1 MLRAGFGPSG
11 LRTLYVLGVLSAV
24 KAAALVLLAG
34 SLARGI
40 VSVIAGDDV
49 WRDALLVAV
58 AAALLRALAS
68 WATGAYAAR
77 ATLGAKE
84 AIRRDLA
91 DRLVQGGGGSGGGT
105 TTLATRGLDE
115 LDKYFGTVLPAIT
128 NVAVVPLMVGVMIL
142 SADWVSALI
151 IVLTVPLVPVFMAL
165 IGMQTQDDVDAAS
178 VALGRLSDHLVEL
191 ARGLP
196 VLVGLGRVEEQTAA
210 LDRISNDYRVRT
222 MATLRTAFLSS
233 LALELIS
240 TISVAVVAVFIGTRL
255 VNGTLPLEVGLLVLI
270 LAPEC
275 FAPFRDLGAAFHASR
290 DGVLALD
297 QARALIDAP
306 VPVSPVAAADTIAVR
321 GLTVLYEGRGG
332 PAVDHVRFELPEGQ
346 ITAITGASGSGKSTI
361 LAVLAG
367 VLGDGEDAAIAG
379 TVAGV
384 DRARVAWV
392 PQHPHTVGDTVR
404 AELRLYGGAAATEQS
419 IDAVLRQLGI
429 DLVADSDPAQLSPGE
444 LRRVGIARA
453 LLRVDDGAVLVLLDE
468 PTAHLDD
475 ETSLVIERAISGL
488 RGRATVVVAS
498 HEASVTALASHVVRL
513 GAATPG
519 RRNERGPVSAGSLAE
534 AVASPDGSRPPVDPP
549 TGAHPSTLGEE
560 SDRVAVPGT
569 LRLLREVLTPAA
581 GRFALAILL
590 GTLAALFAVA
600 LTAVSGW
607 LIVRAS
613 TQPPIMYLLVA
624 IVGVRF
630 FGIGR
635 SVLRY
640 GERLVTHD
648 AIFVAVTGLR
658 TRLWRSLAAQGA
670 TSRKMMRGGTA
681 LDYLVVTADQV
692 RDLAPRVLVPPIVGV
707 AVGLASVVAVGLLH
721 APALPLL
728 LACLVVCLIIA
739 PAVALAADRAA
750 SRGQQAIRST
760 VTRRFAAMIA
770 ARAELRA
777 NGVDAQ
783 VRAELRD
790 LDTNAGET
798 ARRSA
803 WALGLGGAVLIA
815 ASCSTAAGMLA
826 VSAPAV
832 RAGTL
837 PIEVVAVLVLLPL
850 ALLDPLLSVVDAV
863 QQWPSLRQA
872 LRRAARLTAARELPG
887 SQTPFAQ
894 TRLATTALADVVEL
908 ELRAVAARWPH
919 APVRAFHGVSAT
931 VETGE
936 WLVVS
941 GASGSGKSTL
951 LTLLLGYLAPDAGSY
966 LLGGRDSRRIDPR
979 ELRRHV
985 SWCPQEGHL
994 FDSTVR
1000 ANLLIAR
1007 ARTDAPDESE
1017 MLLALRR
1024 AGLGGV
1030 VGRLPLGL
1038 DTRIGSEGAHLSGG
1052 ERQRLAVAR
1061 TLLTRA
1067 EVVLL
1072 DEPTAHLDAETA
1084 STLMDD
1090 LRAALSGQIVVLVTH
1105 HLVDRQLDDQRVDLD
1120 RLALPAAL
1128 V

>member
-24 KAAALVLLAG
+24 KAVALVLLAS

-40 VSVIAGDDV
+40 VSVIAVDDD
-49 WRDALLVAV
+49 WNDALIVAV

-68 WATGAYAAR
+68 WATGARAAR

-91 DRLVQGGGGSGGGT
+91 DRLVQGGGGSVGGT

-115 LDKYFGTVLPAIT
+115 LDKYFGTVLPAVT

-196 VLVGLGRVEEQTAA
+196 VLVGLGRVDEQTEA
-210 LDRISNDYRVRT
+210 LERISNDYRLRT

-240 TISVAVVAVFIGTRL
+240 TILVAVVAVFIGTRL

-275 FAPFRDLGAAFHASR
+275 FAPFRDLGAAFHTSR

-297 QARALIDAP
+297 KARALIDAP
-306 VPVSPVAAADTIAVR
+306 VPVSKVAAADTIAVR
-321 GLTVLYEGRGG
+321 GLTVHYEGRGG
-332 PAVDHVRFELPEGQ
+332 PAVDRLSFELPAGQ
-346 ITAITGASGSGKSTI
+346 ITAITGASGSGKSTV

-367 VLGDGEDAAIAG
+367 VLGDGPDAAIAG
-379 TVAGV
+379 TVAGI
-384 DRARVAWV
+384 DRTRIAWV
-392 PQHPHTVGDTVR
+392 PQHPHTVAETVR
-404 AELRLYGGAAATEQS
+404 AEMRLYGGTAATEQS

-429 DLVADSDPAQLSPGE
+429 DLVAESDPAQLSPGE
-444 LRRVGIARA
+444 LGRVGIARA
-453 LLRVDDGAVLVLLDE
+453 LLRVDDGADLVLLDE

-475 ETSLVIERAISGL
+475 ESSLVIERAISGL

-498 HEASVTALASHVVRL
+498 HEASVTALASHVVQL
-513 GAATPG
+513 GVATPG
-519 RRNERGPVSAGSLAE
+519 RRNERGLVSGDPLAE
-534 AVASPDGSRPPVDPP
+534 AAASPAASPAQVDPP
-549 TGAHPSTLGEE
+549 TAPRSSTHGDG

-569 LRLLREVLTPAA
+569 SRLVRGVLTPAA
-581 GRFALAILL
+581 WRFALAILL

-670 TSRKMMRGGTA
+670 TSRKLMRGGTA
-681 LDYLVVTADQV
+681 PDYLVVTADQV

-707 AVGLASVVAVGLLH
+707 AVGVTSVVAVGLLH

-728 LACLVVCLIIA
+728 LACLSVCLILA
-739 PAVALAADRAA
+739 PAVALTADRAA

-770 ARAELRA
+770 AGAELRA
-777 NGVDAQ
+777 NGVDGP
-783 VRAELRD
+783 VREQLRD
-790 LDTNAGET
+790 LDRDAGDT

-815 ASCSTAAGMLA
+815 ATCSTAAGMLA

-850 ALLDPLLSVVDAV
+850 ALLDPLLAVVDAV

-872 LRRAARLTAARELPG
+872 LRRAARLTATREVPG
-887 SQTPFAQ
+887 SETLLFEPS
-894 TRLATTALADVVEL
+894 LSGPPVSETALADVDKL
-908 ELRAVAARWPH
+908 ELRALAARWPH
-919 APVRAFHGVSAT
+919 AP
-931 VETGE
+931 
-936 WLVVS
+936 
-941 GASGSGKSTL
+941 
-951 LTLLLGYLAPDAGSY
+951 
-966 LLGGRDSRRIDPR
+966 
-979 ELRRHV
+979 
-985 SWCPQEGHL
+985 
-994 FDSTVR
+994 
-1000 ANLLIAR
+1000 AR
-1007 ARTDAPDESE
+1007 ARPRLRQRQRHGGDRGVARRERRIRLRQVDPAHAPAQLSRPGCRLLPPRRPRLPADRPARAPPARVVVPAGGAPLRLDRAGEPADRPRAGGRPGRKRDAARAPPRG
-1017 MLLALRR
+1017 ARRRRR
-1024 AGLGGV
+1024 AAPARTRHAHRLGG
-1030 VGRLPLGL
+1030 GAPL
-1038 DTRIGSEGAHLSGG
+1038 RW
-1052 ERQRLAVAR
+1052 
-1061 TLLTRA
+1061 
-1067 EVVLL
+1067 
-1072 DEPTAHLDAETA
+1072 
-1084 STLMDD
+1084 
-1090 LRAALSGQIVVLVTH
+1090 RAAAPGRGENPPHPLRGRSARRADGAPRRRDCEQPHGRSQGRAVRA
-1105 HLVDRQLDDQRVDLD
+1105 DRGARHPSRR
-1120 RLALPAAL
+1120 RLRGR
-1128 V
+1128 